1 MVMGMTPPH
10 PGDFLRMEVLE
21 PLNLDVTRAADIL
34 GVRRATVSDL
44 LNGRAAL
51 SPEMALRWEK
61 AFDVS
66 MEMMLRMQA
75 AYDAAQMR
83 QCSGNVTVKR
93 YEPA

>member
-1 MVMGMTPPH
+1 MDMGMIPSH
-10 PGDFLRMEVLE
+10 PGAFLRMEIVE
-21 PLNLDVTRAADIL
+21 PSSLNVSRVADIL
-34 GVRRATVSDL
+34 DVRRATVSDL
-44 LNGRAAL
+44 LNEKAAL

-61 AFDVS
+61 AFGVN

-83 QCSGNVTVKR
+83 RNAAAIKVKR